1 MLANVLLVNK
11 ISFSQSAVVLLSKSI
26 HPGLFPASAET
37 CKTKPLFVQKSSK
50 CGKCII
56 KSLKIGCCLWK
67 DGTLFNNLI
76 EFDFG
81 FKSFKNRLAYNTR
94 NKQNLAFEL
103 SKTNWGFF
111 KTVPHCGKDW
121 NTIDLETRNADNL
134 IAFKK
139 SIVKNNLL
147 YIILDILIIY
157 LFIFFDI

>member
-1 MLANVLLVNK
+1 M
-11 ISFSQSAVVLLSKSI
+11 LLSKSI

-37 CKTKPLFVQKSSK
+37 CKAKPLFVQKSSK

-56 KSLKIGCCLWK
+56 KTLKIDCCLWK

-103 SKTNWGFF
+103 SKTNWDLF

-139 SIVKNNLL
+139 LIVKNNLL